1 MTLASCLDD
10 LPNLAQFL
18 LNSPSL
24 YLLSPLSSLSYASEI
39 ALKLKETLYIHAEA
53 FLAGNFS
60 HGPMALV
67 NNQKDLKLEEKTK
80 VICLLV
86 GEEGIDR
93 SLKVVNEAHNKG
105 AWVLVVTDQSNLK
118 EKGSLADREIKIPYL
133 KHLGGVLALVVL
145 QVLVLEMAEAKGGDV
160 DNPRNITKF
169 VVV

>member
-1 MTLASCLDD
+1 MTLSSCLDD
-10 LPNLAQFL
+10 IPKLAQFL
-18 LNSPSL
+18 LTSTSL
-24 YLLSPLSSLSYASEI
+24 YLLSPLSCFAYASEI
-39 ALKLKETLYIHAEA
+39 SLKLKETLYIHAEP

-67 NNQKDLKLEEKTK
+67 NNQKDLENEEKTK
-80 VICLLV
+80 IICLLV

-105 AWVLVVTDQSNLK
+105 AWVLVVTDQTNLK
-118 EKGSLADREIKIPYL
+118 KKGSLADKEIKIPYL
-133 KHLGGVLALVVL
+133 KHLGGLLALIVL